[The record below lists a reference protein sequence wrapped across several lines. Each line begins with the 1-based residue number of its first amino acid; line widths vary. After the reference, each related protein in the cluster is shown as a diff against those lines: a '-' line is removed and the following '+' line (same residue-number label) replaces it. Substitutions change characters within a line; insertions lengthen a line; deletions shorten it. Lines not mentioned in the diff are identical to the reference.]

1 MRMSLYENIF
11 LVRPDVSSAQV
22 EAMADEFSAIISAGG
37 GEIKKV
43 EHWGLKNLAYRI
55 KKNRKAHYVMFNID
69 SPHEAVHEMERNM
82 GLHDDVM
89 RHMTIRVDDLEEGP
103 SAVMQ
108 SKAARD
114 ERRSRRD
121 ERPRDDRPRGDR
133 ARSDRPQED
142 KAPEA
147 AAPEAAEAN
156 EAKGD
161 DK

>member
-11 LVRPDVSSAQV
+11 LVRPDVSSSQV
-22 EAMADEFSAIISAGG
+22 EAMAEEFSAIISAGG
-37 GEIKKV
+37 GEVKKV

-89 RHMTIRVDDLEEGP
+89 RHMTIRVDELEEGP

-121 ERPRDDRPRGDR
+121 DRPRTDRPRGDR
-133 ARSDRPQED
+133 PQED
-142 KAPEA
+142 DAPQTDAPAASEA
-147 AAPEAAEAN
+147 V

-161 DK
+161 DE